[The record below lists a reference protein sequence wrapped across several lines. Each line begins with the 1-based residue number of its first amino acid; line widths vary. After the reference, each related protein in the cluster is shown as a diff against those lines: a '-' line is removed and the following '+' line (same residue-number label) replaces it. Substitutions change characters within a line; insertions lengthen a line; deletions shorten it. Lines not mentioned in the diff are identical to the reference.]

1 MTTQIRLYLEIAAAV
16 VLAIAF
22 GLYTVHERHVGQQA
36 IEISDAKATAA
47 AQALAAAQTQHLQ
60 DLSTQAEQAAA
71 HEQQTIDAYSL
82 AHPVGVV
89 RLCGQNQGSPGVPK
103 ASAVAGSAPNPSP
116 GPAAVPAVSASPD
129 IGPNLSE
136 LMLDAAR
143 LATLH
148 AEWQH
153 R

>member
-1 MTTQIRLYLEIAAAV
+1 LTTQIRLYLEIGAAV
-16 VLAIAF
+16 VLLIAF
-22 GLYTVHERHVGQQA
+22 GLFVHHERAVGAQK
-36 IEISDAKATAA
+36 IEASDAKATAA
-47 AQALAAAQTQHLQ
+47 VQALAAAQTQHLQ

-71 HEQQTIDAYSL
+71 HEQQTVDAYSL
-82 AHPVGVV
+82 AHPVGIV
-89 RLCGQNQGSPGVPK
+89 RLCNQDQRVPGLPK
-103 ASAVAGSAPNPSP
+103 TSTTAGGTPSAGP
-116 GPAAVPAVSASPD
+116 GPAPVPTVPASPD
-129 IGPNLSE
+129 IGPNLGE